1 MPRHFLRL
9 QLFFFFFLNAQA
21 SSFLIHHLCY
31 LRDVMPRQW
40 SPGAS
45 HPSPLTSSLTLPWA
59 IARFLDPFYT
69 FSPAHRR
76 VIRDFTLTPNQH
88 LCYLWDAMP
97 RQWSP
102 GASHPLPKEVED
114 FPRGEKYFR
123 HMPPPTYLIYFSPK
137 GLY

>member
-76 VIRDFTLTPNQH
+76 VIRDFALPTLLPWVLRIWERVFYCQAFFTLHSLLPRGDKHFKHVPPLKH
-88 LCYLWDAMP
+88 LIYL
-97 RQWSP
+97 S
-102 GASHPLPKEVED
+102 PKE
-114 FPRGEKYFR
+114 
-123 HMPPPTYLIYFSPK
+123 
-137 GLY
+137 LYR